1 MTEADNNVQK
11 VVVIGHTNPDTDSI
25 CAAIAYAELKNRTS
39 DLVCEPRRAGKLNAE
54 TGYVLQRFGVPVP
67 RMCTDVNPKVRNVDY
82 RRIDGISRDTSMR
95 AAWEI
100 MRDQQI
106 DTLAVVDDARELE
119 GLITV
124 KGIAM
129 ANMDVFDNRVLAKSR
144 TTYRNILSTLNG
156 TMLVGSEDGVCDER
170 ARVIIGAASPELLE
184 NTIQSGDIVILSNRY
199 ESQLCAIEME
209 ASLIIVCQGAKVGK
223 TIVKLAEENGVAI
236 MNVPCDTYAAGK
248 LISQCAPIGYFM
260 DTEDLLKFTLLT
272 TVDDAIGV
280 MAKVRHRYFP
290 ILDEEGKYC
299 GMLSRRNILS
309 LQKRRII
316 LVDHNESTQA
326 VEGFEQS
333 EILEIIDHHRIGS
346 LETAG
351 PVYFRNQ
358 PVGSTCTII
367 AQMYQEAAVDI
378 PVPIAGLMLSAI
390 LSDTLKFSSPTCT
403 PLDRRVAETLAQIA
417 GVDID
422 RYTGEMF
429 EAGER
434 LDGKSA
440 EDVFMQDFKI
450 FMCGDA
456 RFGVA
461 QGNFLTRSNLD
472 AARKLLEDYLP
483 EALVRQNVEDVYVL
497 LTDIQASESV
507 VICCGTHAARI
518 LQDAFDAA
526 PAADGTALLPGVVS
540 RKKQFIPKVMDA
552 YQQL

>member
-156 TMLVGSEDGVCDER
+156 TMLVGSEDSVCDER

-209 ASLIIVCQGAKVGK
+209 ASLIIVCQGSKVGK

-236 MNVPCDTYAAGK
+236 MSVPCDTYAAGK

-422 RYTGEMF
+422 RYAGEMF

-526 PAADGTALLPGVVS
+526 PAADGTTLLPGVVS

>member
-54 TGYVLQRFGVPVP
+54 TSYVLQRFGVPVP

-106 DTLAVVDDARELE
+106 DTLAVVDNARELE

-209 ASLIIVCQGAKVGK
+209 ASLIIVCQGSKVGK
-223 TIVKLAEENGVAI
+223 TIVKLAEENGVAV
-236 MNVPCDTYAAGK
+236 MSVPCDTYAAGK

-422 RYTGEMF
+422 RYAGEMF

-526 PAADGTALLPGVVS
+526 PAADGSTLLPGVVS

>member
-106 DTLAVVDDARELE
+106 DTLAVVDDTRELE

-236 MNVPCDTYAAGK
+236 MSVPCDTYAAGK

-422 RYTGEMF
+422 RYAGEMF

-526 PAADGTALLPGVVS
+526 PAADGTTLLPGVVS

>member
-106 DTLAVVDDARELE
+106 DTLAVVDDTRELE

-156 TMLVGSEDGVCDER
+156 TMLVGSEDSVCDER

-236 MNVPCDTYAAGK
+236 MSVSCDTYAAGK

-422 RYTGEMF
+422 RYAGEMF

-526 PAADGTALLPGVVS
+526 PAADGTTLLPGVVS

>member
-39 DLVCEPRRAGKLNAE
+39 DLVCEPRRAGRLNAE
-54 TGYVLQRFGVPVP
+54 TSYVLQRFGVPVP

-236 MNVPCDTYAAGK
+236 MSVPCDTYAAGK

-333 EILEIIDHHRIGS
+333 EILEIIDHHRLADIQ
-346 LETAG
+346 TTN
-351 PVYFRNQ
+351 PIYVRNE
-358 PVGSTCTII
+358 PVGSTNTIL
-367 AQMYQEAAVDI
+367 AGMYQDR
-378 PVPIAGLMLSAI
+378 GLMPSKGMAGMMAAAI
-390 LSDTLKFSSPTCT
+390 LSDTVMFKSPTCT
-403 PLDRRVAETLAQIA
+403 ERDRKMAERLARMADISLDELGKAIFSGSLGSKTAQELLFTDYKEFHIA
-417 GVDID
+417 GHDFAVSQITCVDSPS
-422 RYTGEMF
+422 ML
-429 EAGER
+429 ER
-434 LDGKSA
+434 KTEFLDHMNRQAKKEGLTMVILMLT
-440 EDVFMQDFKI
+440 DVLLEGTQLLYV
-450 FMCGDA
+450 GDDDTIQQA
-456 RFGVA
+456 FGVTPKD
-461 QGNFLTRSNLD
+461 NTVFLPR
-472 AARKLLEDYLP
+472 
-483 EALVRQNVEDVYVL
+483 VM
-497 LTDIQASESV
+497 
-507 VICCGTHAARI
+507 
-518 LQDAFDAA
+518 
-526 PAADGTALLPGVVS
+526 S
-540 RKKQFIPKVMDA
+540 RKKQIIPMLSA
-552 YQQL
+552 LWG

>member
-106 DTLAVVDDARELE
+106 DTLAVVDDTRELE

-236 MNVPCDTYAAGK
+236 MSVPCDTYAAGK

-422 RYTGEMF
+422 RYAGEMF

>member
-144 TTYRNILSTLNG
+144 TTYRNILSALNG

-209 ASLIIVCQGAKVGK
+209 ASLIIVCQGSKVGK

-236 MNVPCDTYAAGK
+236 MSVPCDTYAAGK

-422 RYTGEMF
+422 RYAGEMF

-526 PAADGTALLPGVVS
+526 PAADGSTLLPGVVS

>member
-236 MNVPCDTYAAGK
+236 MSVPCDTYAAGK

-367 AQMYQEAAVDI
+367 AQIYQEAAVDI

-422 RYTGEMF
+422 RYAGEMF

>member
-39 DLVCEPRRAGKLNAE
+39 DLVCEPRRAGRLNAE
-54 TGYVLQRFGVPVP
+54 TSYVLQRFGVPVP

-106 DTLAVVDDARELE
+106 DTLAVVDNARELE

-209 ASLIIVCQGAKVGK
+209 ASLIIVCQGSKVGK

-236 MNVPCDTYAAGK
+236 MSVPCDTYAAGK

-422 RYTGEMF
+422 RYAGEMF

-526 PAADGTALLPGVVS
+526 PAADGSTLLPGVVS

>member
-106 DTLAVVDDARELE
+106 DTLAVVDDTRELE

-236 MNVPCDTYAAGK
+236 MSVPCDTYAAGK

>member
-106 DTLAVVDDARELE
+106 DTLAVVDDTRELE

-156 TMLVGSEDGVCDER
+156 TMLVGSEDSVCDER

-209 ASLIIVCQGAKVGK
+209 ASLIIVCQGSKVGK

-236 MNVPCDTYAAGK
+236 MSVPCDTYAAGK

-422 RYTGEMF
+422 RYAGEMF

-450 FMCGDA
+450 FMCGVA

-526 PAADGTALLPGVVS
+526 PAADGTTLLPGVVS

>member
-39 DLVCEPRRAGKLNAE
+39 DLVCEPRRAGRLNAE
-54 TGYVLQRFGVPVP
+54 TSYVLQRFGVPVP

-106 DTLAVVDDARELE
+106 DTLAVVDNARELE

-236 MNVPCDTYAAGK
+236 MSVPCDTYAAGK

-316 LVDHNESTQA
+316 LVDHNERTQA

-422 RYTGEMF
+422 RYAGEMF

-526 PAADGTALLPGVVS
+526 PATDGSTLLPGVVS

>member
-25 CAAIAYAELKNRTS
+25 RAAIAYAELKNRTS

-236 MNVPCDTYAAGK
+236 MSVPCDTYAAGK

-422 RYTGEMF
+422 RYAGEMF

-526 PAADGTALLPGVVS
+526 PAADGSTLLPGVVS

>member
-39 DLVCEPRRAGKLNAE
+39 DLVCEPRRAGRLNAE
-54 TGYVLQRFGVPVP
+54 TSYVLQRFGVPVP

-106 DTLAVVDDARELE
+106 DTLAVVDNARELE

-209 ASLIIVCQGAKVGK
+209 ASLIIVCQGSKVGK
-223 TIVKLAEENGVAI
+223 TIVKLAEENGMAI
-236 MNVPCDTYAAGK
+236 MSVPCDTYAAGK

-422 RYTGEMF
+422 RYAGEMF

-526 PAADGTALLPGVVS
+526 PAADGSTLLPGVVS

>member
-39 DLVCEPRRAGKLNAE
+39 DLVCEPRRAGRLNAE
-54 TGYVLQRFGVPVP
+54 TSYVLQRFGVPVP

-144 TTYRNILSTLNG
+144 TTYHNILSTLNG

-236 MNVPCDTYAAGK
+236 MSVPCDTYAAGK

-422 RYTGEMF
+422 RYAGEMF

-507 VICCGTHAARI
+507 VICCGTHATRI

-526 PAADGTALLPGVVS
+526 PAADGSTLLPGVVS

>member
-106 DTLAVVDDARELE
+106 DTLAVVDDTRELE

-156 TMLVGSEDGVCDER
+156 TMLVGSEDSVCDER

-209 ASLIIVCQGAKVGK
+209 ASLIIVCQGSKVGK

-236 MNVPCDTYAAGK
+236 MSVPCDTYAAGK

-326 VEGFEQS
+326 VEGFEPS
-333 EILEIIDHHRIGS
+333 EILEIIDHTRIGS

-422 RYTGEMF
+422 RYAGEMF

-526 PAADGTALLPGVVS
+526 PAADGTTLLPGVVS

>member
-39 DLVCEPRRAGKLNAE
+39 DLVCEPRRAGRLNAE
-54 TGYVLQRFGVPVP
+54 TSYVLQRFGVPVP

-106 DTLAVVDDARELE
+106 DTLAVVDGARELE

-209 ASLIIVCQGAKVGK
+209 ASLIIVCQGSKVGK

-236 MNVPCDTYAAGK
+236 MSVPCDTYAAGK

-422 RYTGEMF
+422 RYAGEMF

-526 PAADGTALLPGVVS
+526 PAADGSTLLPGVVS

>member
-106 DTLAVVDDARELE
+106 DTLAVVDDTRELE

-236 MNVPCDTYAAGK
+236 MSVPCDTYAAGK

-290 ILDEEGKYC
+290 SLDEEGKYC

-333 EILEIIDHHRIGS
+333 EILEIIDHHRNGS

-351 PVYFRNQ
+351 TVYFRNQ

-422 RYTGEMF
+422 RYAGEMF

-526 PAADGTALLPGVVS
+526 PAADGTTLLPGVVS

>member
-39 DLVCEPRRAGKLNAE
+39 DLVCEPRRAGRLNAE
-54 TGYVLQRFGVPVP
+54 TSYVLQRFGVPVP

-106 DTLAVVDDARELE
+106 DTLAVVDNARELE

-124 KGIAM
+124 NGIAM

-209 ASLIIVCQGAKVGK
+209 ASLIIVCQGSKVGK

-236 MNVPCDTYAAGK
+236 MSVPCDTYAAGK

-422 RYTGEMF
+422 RYAGEMF

-526 PAADGTALLPGVVS
+526 PAADGSTLLPGVVS

>member
-106 DTLAVVDDARELE
+106 DTLAVVDNARELE

-209 ASLIIVCQGAKVGK
+209 ASLIIVCQGSKVGK

-236 MNVPCDTYAAGK
+236 MSVPCDTYAAGK

-422 RYTGEMF
+422 RYAGEMF

-526 PAADGTALLPGVVS
+526 PATDGTTLLPGVVS

>member
-39 DLVCEPRRAGKLNAE
+39 DLVCEPRRAGRLNAE
-54 TGYVLQRFGVPVP
+54 TSYVLQRFGVPVP

-106 DTLAVVDDARELE
+106 DTLAVVDNARELE

-209 ASLIIVCQGAKVGK
+209 ASLIIVCQGSKVGK

-236 MNVPCDTYAAGK
+236 MSVPCDTYAAGK

-422 RYTGEMF
+422 RYAGEMF

-526 PAADGTALLPGVVS
+526 PATDGSTLLPGVVS

>member
-39 DLVCEPRRAGKLNAE
+39 DLVCEPRRAGRLNAE
-54 TGYVLQRFGVPVP
+54 TSYVLQRFGVPVP

-106 DTLAVVDDARELE
+106 DTLAVVDNARELE

-209 ASLIIVCQGAKVGK
+209 ASLIIVCQGSKVGK

-236 MNVPCDTYAAGK
+236 MSVPCDTYAAGK

-422 RYTGEMF
+422 RYAGEMF

-526 PAADGTALLPGVVS
+526 PAADGTTLLPGVVS

>member
-236 MNVPCDTYAAGK
+236 MSVPCDTYAAGK

-367 AQMYQEAAVDI
+367 AQMYQETAVDI

-422 RYTGEMF
+422 RYAGEMF

-526 PAADGTALLPGVVS
+526 PAADGTTLLPGVVS

>member
-39 DLVCEPRRAGKLNAE
+39 DLVCEPRRAGRLNAE
-54 TGYVLQRFGVPVP
+54 TNYVLQRFGVPVP

-106 DTLAVVDDARELE
+106 DTLAVVDNARELE

-209 ASLIIVCQGAKVGK
+209 ASLIIVCQGSKVGK

-236 MNVPCDTYAAGK
+236 MSVPCDTYAAGK

-422 RYTGEMF
+422 RYAGEMF

-526 PAADGTALLPGVVS
+526 PAADGTTLLPGVVS

>member
-1 MTEADNNVQK
+1 
-11 VVVIGHTNPDTDSI
+11 
-25 CAAIAYAELKNRTS
+25 
-39 DLVCEPRRAGKLNAE
+39 
-54 TGYVLQRFGVPVP
+54 
-67 RMCTDVNPKVRNVDY
+67 
-82 RRIDGISRDTSMR
+82 MR

-106 DTLAVVDDARELE
+106 DTLAVVDNARELE

-236 MNVPCDTYAAGK
+236 MSVPCDTYAAGK

-422 RYTGEMF
+422 RYAGEMF

-526 PAADGTALLPGVVS
+526 PATDGTTLLPGVVS

>member
-1 MTEADNNVQK
+1 MTKADNNVQK

-106 DTLAVVDDARELE
+106 DTLAVVDDTRELE

-236 MNVPCDTYAAGK
+236 MSVPCDTYAAGK

-422 RYTGEMF
+422 RYAGEMF

-526 PAADGTALLPGVVS
+526 PAADGTTLLPGVVS

>member
-236 MNVPCDTYAAGK
+236 MSVPCDTYAAGK

-422 RYTGEMF
+422 RYAGEMF

-526 PAADGTALLPGVVS
+526 PATDGTTLLPGVVS

>member
-106 DTLAVVDDARELE
+106 DTLAVVDDTRELE

-223 TIVKLAEENGVAI
+223 TIVKLAEENGVAV
-236 MNVPCDTYAAGK
+236 MSVPCDTYAAGK

-422 RYTGEMF
+422 RYAGEMF

-526 PAADGTALLPGVVS
+526 PTADGTTLLPGVVS

>member
-39 DLVCEPRRAGKLNAE
+39 DLVCEPRRAGRLNAE
-54 TGYVLQRFGVPVP
+54 TSYVLQRFGVPVP

-144 TTYRNILSTLNG
+144 TTYHNILSTLNG

-236 MNVPCDTYAAGK
+236 MSVPCDTYAAGK

-260 DTEDLLKFTLLT
+260 DTEELLKFTLLT

-422 RYTGEMF
+422 RYAGEMF

-526 PAADGTALLPGVVS
+526 PAADGSTLLPGVVS

>member
-39 DLVCEPRRAGKLNAE
+39 DLVCEPRRAGRLNAE

-106 DTLAVVDDARELE
+106 DTLAVVDNARELE

-209 ASLIIVCQGAKVGK
+209 ASLIIVCQGSKVGK

-236 MNVPCDTYAAGK
+236 MSVPCDTYAAGK

-422 RYTGEMF
+422 RYAGEMF

-526 PAADGTALLPGVVS
+526 PAADGSTLLPGVVS

>member
-106 DTLAVVDDARELE
+106 DTLAVVDNARELE

-236 MNVPCDTYAAGK
+236 MSVPCDTYAAGK

-351 PVYFRNQ
+351 PVYFRTQ

-422 RYTGEMF
+422 RYAGEMF

-526 PAADGTALLPGVVS
+526 PATDGTTLLPGVVS

>member
-25 CAAIAYAELKNRTS
+25 CAAIAYAELKSRTS
-39 DLVCEPRRAGKLNAE
+39 DLVCEPRRAGRLNAE
-54 TGYVLQRFGVPVP
+54 TSYVLQRFGVPVP

-106 DTLAVVDDARELE
+106 DTLAVVDNARELE

-209 ASLIIVCQGAKVGK
+209 ASLIIVCQGSKVGK

-236 MNVPCDTYAAGK
+236 MSVPCDTYAAGK

-422 RYTGEMF
+422 RYAGEMF

-526 PAADGTALLPGVVS
+526 PAADGSTLLPGVVS

>member
-67 RMCTDVNPKVRNVDY
+67 RMCPDVNPKVRNVDY

-106 DTLAVVDDARELE
+106 DTLAVVDDTRELE

-236 MNVPCDTYAAGK
+236 MSVPCDTYAAGK

-422 RYTGEMF
+422 RYAGEMF

-526 PAADGTALLPGVVS
+526 PAADGTTLLPGVVS

>member
-106 DTLAVVDDARELE
+106 DTLAVVDDTRELE

-156 TMLVGSEDGVCDER
+156 TMLVGSEDSVCDER

-236 MNVPCDTYAAGK
+236 MSIPCDTYAAGK

-422 RYTGEMF
+422 RYAGEMF

-526 PAADGTALLPGVVS
+526 PAADGSTLLPGVVS

>member
-1 MTEADNNVQK
+1 MPDETVQK
-11 VVVIGHTNPDTDSI
+11 VVVIGHKNPDTDSI
-25 CAAIAYAELKNRTS
+25 CSAIAYAELKNKTS
-39 DLVCEPRRAGKLNAE
+39 DLVCEARRAGRLNQE
-54 TGYVLQRFGVPVP
+54 SDYVLRRFGVPAP
-67 RMCTDVNPKVRNVDY
+67 RMCTDVNPKIRNVEY
-82 RRIDGISRDTSMR
+82 RHIDGISRYTSMR
-95 AAWEI
+95 EAWTI

-106 DTLAVVDDARELE
+106 DTLAVINDAQELE

-129 ANMDVFDNRVLAKSR
+129 ANMDVFDTTVLAKSR

-156 TMLVGSEDGVCDER
+156 TMLVGSADDVCDPR
-170 ARVIIGAASPELLE
+170 ARVMIGAASPETLE
-184 NTIQSGDIVILSNRY
+184 NIMHPGDIVILSNRY

-223 TIVKLAEENGVAI
+223 TILKLAEDNGVAI
-236 MNVPCDTYAAGK
+236 MSVPCDTYAAGK
-248 LISQCAPIGYFM
+248 LISQCAPIEYFM
-260 DTEDLLKFTLLT
+260 DTDDLMKFTLVT
-272 TVDDAIGV
+272 PVADAISV

-290 ILDEEGKYC
+290 ILDEAGKYC

-309 LQKRRII
+309 LEKRRII

-333 EILEIIDHHRIGS
+333 EILEIIDHHRIGN
-346 LETAG
+346 LETSG

-367 AQMYQEAAVDI
+367 AQMYQEATVEI
-378 PVPIAGLMLSAI
+378 SVPIAGLMLSAI

-403 PLDRRVAETLAQIA
+403 PLDRQVAEALAKIA

-422 RYTGEMF
+422 VYASEMF

-434 LDGKSA
+434 LDGKTP
-440 EDVFMQDFKI
+440 EEVFMQDFKV
-450 FMCGDA
+450 FMCGDI

-461 QGNFLTRSNLD
+461 QGNFLTDTNLRR
-472 AARKLLEDYLP
+472 AQQMLTDYLP
-483 EALVRQNVEDVYVL
+483 EALIRQNVEDLYVL
-497 LTDIQASESV
+497 LTDIQRSEST
-507 VICCGTHAARI
+507 VICCGNHAKSI
-518 LQDAFDAA
+518 LQTAFEVASSE
-526 PAADGTALLPGVVS
+526 DGSTLLSGVVS
-540 RKKQFIPKVMDA
+540 RKKQFLPKLMDA